1 MRKNSYGRIVWAIM
15 GGLILLPPQVSV
27 AQTAQAT
34 SECDRLAASVFDST
48 KPIEITGVRYET
60 IDFEKA
66 IPACEA
72 AVKTQPNNARI
83 LYQYGRA
90 LDAGKRESLA
100 IETYKKASDLGSLLA
115 ANNVGTLLSRG
126 YSGAKPDNKAALVWY
141 EFAAQG
147 GIDNAKRNAADI
159 LEKGEGLAAPNL
171 ERAAMYWRSLANAGD
186 PEAAEKVGLAILDKK
201 VVPLDSSEVVNHLT
215 MAASQNRFL
224 SASRLAHLLK
234 DRAATAEDI
243 QQAAK
248 YALLAYQL
256 AFSAPSDS
264 EEAWLP
270 YQWTSFRLYDG
281 LVQKGAKNVMQM
293 VAYNQALTDFPPK
306 DGVKFTVPI
315 ECGTTKDKFDVY
327 IWEWTRK
334 YPQTDSQADW
344 VRQVRGCTI
353 PQETVE
359 SFRRIYSIA
368 LENKVSF
375 PDLAKYAFDPKNEV
389 AVKQSSPPTQRKE
402 SLAEQSSAR
411 NQSDTNIT
419 PDETLGLAAV
429 AVGAFACWYWPDQCK
444 ELAWEA
450 AKVGARELGK
460 KAVQ

>member
-27 AQTAQAT
+27 AQTAQAI

-48 KPIEITGVRYET
+48 KPIEIPGVRHEN

-72 AVKTQPNNARI
+72 AVKAEPNNARI
-83 LYQYGRA
+83 QFQYGRA
-90 LDAGKRESLA
+90 LQVGKRESLA
-100 IETYKKASDLGSLLA
+100 FETYKKASDLGSLLA
-115 ANNVGTLLSRG
+115 ANNVGILLSRG

-147 GIDNAKRNAADI
+147 GVDIAKRNAADI

-201 VVPLDSSEVVNHLT
+201 VVPLDSSEAVNHLT
-215 MAASQNRFL
+215 MAASKNRFV
-224 SASRLAHLLK
+224 SADRLARLLK
-234 DRAATAEDI
+234 DRNASAEDI

-248 YALLAYQL
+248 YALLAYQI
-256 AFSAPSDS
+256 AFSAPLDS

-270 YQWTSFRLYDG
+270 YQWTSFRLYDA

-293 VAYNQALTDFPPK
+293 AAYNQARADFPQK
-306 DGVKFTVPI
+306 DGVMFTVPI
-315 ECGTTKDKFDVY
+315 ECGTTKEKVNVY
-327 IWEWTRK
+327 IWEWTRE

-344 VRQVRGCTI
+344 VRQAKGCTF

-375 PDLAKYAFDPKNEV
+375 PDLARYAFDPKNQV
-389 AVKQSSPPTQRKE
+389 AVKQSSPPAQTKE
-402 SLAEQSSAR
+402 SLAAQSSAR

-429 AVGAFACWYWPDQCK
+429 AVGVFACWYWPDQCK